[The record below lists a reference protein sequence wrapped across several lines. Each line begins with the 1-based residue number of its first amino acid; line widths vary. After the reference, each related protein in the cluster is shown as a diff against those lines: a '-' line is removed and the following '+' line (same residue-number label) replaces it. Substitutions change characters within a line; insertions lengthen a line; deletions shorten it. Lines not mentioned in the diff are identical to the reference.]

1 VSRACDVSD
10 MINNKKNTQDNT
22 APCPLPFV
30 SLESHVQETQSSKD
44 SFLRT
49 ISFPKQSGSIKE
61 TGVMYLLGCN
71 NGGGGGNVSKV
82 KRLVVK
88 WVGTRRRL
96 FSGFS

>member
-1 VSRACDVSD
+1 MFMYVYVYVY
-10 MINNKKNTQDNT
+10 IYIYIYT
-22 APCPLPFV
+22 
-30 SLESHVQETQSSKD
+30 
-44 SFLRT
+44 FLRT

-88 WVGTRRRL
+88 WVGTRKRL